1 MKKIKTL
8 AIAIASS
15 FALTGVAFADHHGG
29 SKESSGYE
37 QSEKAGTITEIAVAN
52 GNFETLV
59 AALGAADLANVLGGE
74 GPFTVFAP
82 TDEAFAALP
91 AGTVESLLE
100 AENRDQL
107 TAILTY
113 HVVSG
118 VVMSSDLAGQQ
129 LSAETLQG
137 SSLNVDATGD
147 SVKINDATVVIADI
161 KADNGVIHVIDTV
174 LIPSE

>member
-8 AIAIASS
+8 AIAVASS
-15 FALTGVAFADHHGG
+15 FVLTGMAFADHHGA
-29 SKESSGYE
+29 SKESSAYG
-37 QSEKAGTITEIAVAN
+37 QAEKAGTITEIAIGN

-59 AALGAADLANVLGGE
+59 AALSAADLVDVLSGE

-100 AENRDQL
+100 EENREQL
-107 TAILTY
+107 ISILTY

-147 SVKINDATVVIADI
+147 SVKINDATVVLADI
-161 KADNGVIHVIDTV
+161 KADNGVIHVIDSV

>member
-1 MKKIKTL
+1 MIKIKTL

-15 FALTGVAFADHHGG
+15 IAFTSMAFADHHGG
-29 SKESSGYE
+29 SKEKSEYS
-37 QSEKAGTITEIAVAN
+37 QAEKAGTITEIAVGN

-59 AALGAADLANVLGGE
+59 AALSAAELVEVLSGE

-100 AENRDQL
+100 PENRDQL

-113 HVVSG
+113 HVIPG
-118 VVMSSDLAGQQ
+118 VVMSGDIAGQQ
-129 LSAETLQG
+129 LSAETVEG
-137 SSLNVDATGD
+137 RSLNVDATGG
-147 SVKINDATVVIADI
+147 SVMINDATVTMADI

-174 LIPSE
+174 LIPSD

>member
-1 MKKIKTL
+1 MNKIKTL
-8 AIAIASS
+8 VIAIASS
-15 FALTGVAFADHHGG
+15 FALTGMAYAHQCGG
-29 SKESSGYE
+29 SKVSSGYD
-37 QSEKAGTITEIAVAN
+37 QVEKAGTITEIAVGN

-59 AALGAADLANVLGGE
+59 AALTAADLAAVLSGE

-100 AENRDQL
+100 TENRDQL
-107 TAILTY
+107 VSILTY

-129 LSAETLQG
+129 LSAETVQG

-147 SVKINDATVVIADI
+147 NVMINNATVVIADI

>member
-1 MKKIKTL
+1 MKKIKIL

-15 FALTGVAFADHHGG
+15 FALTGMAFADHHGG
-29 SKESSGYE
+29 SKASSAYG
-37 QSEKAGTITEIAVAN
+37 QAEKAGTITEIAVAN

-59 AALGAADLANVLGGE
+59 AALGAADLADVLGGE

-100 AENRDQL
+100 AQNRDQL
-107 TAILTY
+107 VAILTY